1 MTFFV
6 IPFSVLFITFNFFTS
21 LGAFG
26 STKLGRMLA
35 RYYLRF
41 DTGLLLSQLSP
52 NASVEAIIDMCSKSE
67 DLAEVQI
74 KMGEKTLLHKLNRIT
89 RKDAEAG
96 VLGGVRFPVRKITLN
111 SDKVKILFQVALT
124 PGLKVRSNF
133 L

>member
-1 MTFFV
+1 M
-6 IPFSVLFITFNFFTS
+6 
-21 LGAFG
+21 
-26 STKLGRMLA
+26 
-35 RYYLRF
+35 
-41 DTGLLLSQLSP
+41 SQLSP
-52 NASVEAIIDMCSKSE
+52 NASVESIIDMCSKSE

-124 PGLKVRSNF
+124 PGLKVRRNLS
-133 L
+133 